1 MLTSK
6 KRAELRSLAQTEKAI
21 IHIGKNGVIP
31 ETETEAKNAFN
42 NREIVKGRV
51 LETSP
56 VTAGEAALALS
67 VASASEVVQVVG
79 NVFTLYK
86 KLEDKPEKE
95 KKKATPKPSKL
106 TGTKASLKL
115 HPKPRPRSSDDTKS
129 TDPKS
134 IVKRGIPPIPP
145 PRKYGKSNS
154 GANKTHI
161 SRGR

>member
-21 IHIGKNGVIP
+21 IHIGKNGVLP
-31 ETETEAKNAFN
+31 ETEIEAKNAFN

-67 VASASEVVQVVG
+67 VASASEVIQVVG

-86 KLEDKPEKE
+86 KLDERP
-95 KKKATPKPSKL
+95 PKPKTQKKPAPKL
-106 TGTKASLKL
+106 KNTIIKRKKTYEK
-115 HPKPRPRSSDDTKS
+115 RSNNRA
-129 TDPKS
+129 
-134 IVKRGIPPIPP
+134 KR
-145 PRKYGKSNS
+145 
-154 GANKTHI
+154 
-161 SRGR
+161 